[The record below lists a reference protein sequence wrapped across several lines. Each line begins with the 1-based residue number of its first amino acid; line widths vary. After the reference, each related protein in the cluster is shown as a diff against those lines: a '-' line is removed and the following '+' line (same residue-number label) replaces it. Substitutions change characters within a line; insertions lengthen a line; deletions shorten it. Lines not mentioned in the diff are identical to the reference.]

1 MKLLIKQRIFSW
13 RDSYDVYD
21 ESGEAKYTVKS
32 EPFSFGHQLHV
43 YDRNQKEVGVIH
55 QKLLALLPAFEIEST
70 EGAEERFK
78 SSLPFLSRGMKSI
91 ITAGVWKGM
100 FLAGTMMFT
109 TDTAS

>member
-21 ESGEAKYTVKS
+21 ESGEAKYTVK
-32 EPFSFGHQLHV
+32 
-43 YDRNQKEVGVIH
+43 
-55 QKLLALLPAFEIEST
+55 ST